1 MNKRTRKIVTWIT
14 LIIMVL
20 GIARGI
26 LAYAIA

>member
-20 GIARGI
+20 GIAGGI